1 MILTLKTIKMSKE
14 MLIAQL
20 DNYILGLICVIGV
33 TILFFMYRESY
44 LRKKFKR
51 KLLDH
56 HKSSHK

>member
-1 MILTLKTIKMSKE
+1 MSKE

-56 HKSSHK
+56 HKSSHKITI